1 MSDVMIPILKNTKDP
16 HYRYKMPKLTAKVE
30 GSGNGI
36 KTVVSNM
43 SQVAKSIGRP
53 PSYPIKY
60 FGCELGAQVT
70 TNNDLFIV
78 NGCHDPEKLQ
88 NLLYG
93 FIKKFVLCTKCNNPE
108 TNLTIVNNKIQQK
121 CIACGH
127 DTVIPKAIHK
137 ITTFI
142 INHPPEGGV
151 VTSSSKRDKASKA
164 DKRSKKHANSS
175 SPTNEKE
182 LIDTEEQF
190 LKQQNDS
197 DQFDDDELTT
207 DAYSERMR
215 TLCDGLNNGNIL
227 RDAKESANIFFKFVK
242 EKKDAGLITDQQVQK
257 EIVKEAERLDIK
269 DKSVLV
275 LSELLFTEN
284 IMEEIKTNKILFLRF
299 CHENKKAQKYLLG
312 GFEKLVGDVY
322 HDKLFVNAMRILKQF
337 YDEDVLDEEVL
348 IEWSAKESKKY
359 VSKEMSRKIHEKVA
373 PFIKWLKEAEV
384 EEESSSEDGDDMAS
398 KSTNSKTP
406 SLDIEDDDDD
416 FELDFSHRAKGI
428 EEAAPAVERINPV
441 LANGQKVEDNLDD
454 VDIDDIWKEILS
466 YLKKDFLC
474 FCFFFSMN

>member
-1 MSDVMIPILKNTKDP
+1 MSDVMIPILKNNKDP

-36 KTVVSNM
+36 KTVITNM
-43 SQVAKSIGRP
+43 TQVAKSIGRH
-53 PSYPIKY
+53 PSYPTKY

-70 TNNDLFIV
+70 INNDLFIV
-78 NGCHDPEKLQ
+78 NGCHDPDKLQ
-88 NLLYG
+88 NLLYS

-108 TNLTIVNNKIQQK
+108 TNLTIRDGKISQK

-127 DTVIPKAIHK
+127 DTVIPKSIHK

-151 VTSSSKRDKASKA
+151 VASTKRDKGTSKTE
-164 DKRSKKHANSS
+164 KRSKKHGHSN
-175 SPTNEKE
+175 SPTNVTTNNKE
-182 LIDTEEQF
+182 DEQF
-190 LKQQNDS
+190 SNGNGS
-197 DQFDDDELTT
+197 DQFDDDEFTT

-215 TLCDGLNNGNIL
+215 ELCDGLNNGNIM
-227 RDAKESANIFFKFVK
+227 RDAKESANIFYKFVK
-242 EKKDAGLITDQQVQK
+242 ERQDAGLLLDQQVQK
-257 EIVKEAERLDIK
+257 DIVKEAERLDIK

-284 IMEEIKTNKILFLRF
+284 IMAEIKTNKILFLRF
-299 CHENKKAQKYLLG
+299 CHGNRKAQKYLLG

-322 HDKLFVNAMRILKQF
+322 FDKLFPNAMRIMKQF
-337 YDEDVLDEEVL
+337 YDEDILDEEVL
-348 IEWSAKESKKY
+348 IEWSQKESKKY

-384 EEESSSEDGDDMAS
+384 EEESEESEDGDDCVS

-406 SLDIEDDDDD
+406 SLDIEDEDDG
-416 FELDFSHRAKGI
+416 FELDFSHRGNGVTEKERVARFN
-428 EEAAPAVERINPV
+428 PLLVE
-441 LANGQKVEDNLDD
+441 NGECESKLDD
-454 VDIDDIWKEILS
+454 DEIDEI
-466 YLKKDFLC
+466 
-474 FCFFFSMN
+474 